1 MDEMTAFG
9 GTLIRWAKNTWAWS
23 DNSPAPNVRDM
34 TASEYYNFRVRANQ
48 WVEVIVHAVREDED
62 LRWVMEGNYD
72 ISLSTDQYG
81 EKVIHEDGRIT
92 RASQTG
98 KVIPE
103 VYLVPIADWDAHDE
117 CVGAQWPDQDHDA
130 IFSKARSLGFAA

>member
-62 LRWVMEGNYD
+62 LRWVIEGNYD

-92 RASQTG
+92 R
-98 KVIPE
+98 
-103 VYLVPIADWDAHDE
+103 DD
-117 CVGAQWPDQDHDA
+117 
-130 IFSKARSLGFAA
+130 FAALRQMLQRHR

>member
-1 MDEMTAFG
+1 
-9 GTLIRWAKNTWAWS
+9 
-23 DNSPAPNVRDM
+23 M

-92 RASQTG
+92 RGSQTG

-103 VYLVPIADWDAHDE
+103 VYLVPIARL
-117 CVGAQWPDQDHDA
+117 G
-130 IFSKARSLGFAA
+130 RSRRMRRRAVAGPGSRCHFLEGPLAWIRSMSNITQQPTQSLY

>member
-1 MDEMTAFG
+1 
-9 GTLIRWAKNTWAWS
+9 
-23 DNSPAPNVRDM
+23 M
-34 TASEYYNFRVRANQ
+34 TASEYYNFRIRGEQWLEVPVLTVRKNDDLH
-48 WVEVIVHAVREDED
+48 WVEHGDYE
-62 LRWVMEGNYD
+62 
-72 ISLSTDQYG
+72 ISLSGDHYG
-81 EKVIHEDGRIT
+81 QMVIHEDGRIT

-117 CVGAQWPDQDHDA
+117 CVGAQWPDADHDA